1 MTQRNAIV
9 YAASRAYRIQ
19 GQTSSR
25 LMRGFRRGYIVQ
37 ALSLMAGAILWE
49 VCGSLLAVPWL
60 PPFSKVM
67 VALVGLIR
75 SGEILVNLLVS
86 LRTLAIGFVISL
98 VAGLVV
104 GVMMGLYRRVDQAI
118 GIYVNALLFTPH
130 LVFAPIF
137 FAIFHL
143 SDWTR
148 IAVIVKYTVFVI
160 IINTATAIR
169 SADPSLLEMAR
180 SFGATKRQVFSR
192 VLLPAS
198 LVILFAGIRLGMGRA
213 VKGMI
218 NGEMF
223 IAFVGLGGVVQKYGS
238 QFDAS
243 KVLAITLVILTVA
256 LLMGGLV
263 QTADKRMTQ
272 WAD

>member
-1 MTQRNAIV
+1 MAQRNLIVEEVIGRTRIPHRTRSRTIQLFNHGYAI
-9 YAASRAYRIQ
+9 YS
-19 GQTSSR
+19 
-25 LMRGFRRGYIVQ
+25 
-37 ALSLMAGAILWE
+37 LSLVGGIVLWE
-49 VCGSLLAVPWL
+49 ALGWLLALPWL
-60 PPFSKVM
+60 PPFSKVI
-67 VALVGLIR
+67 VALTELIQ
-75 SGEILVNLLVS
+75 SGEILANLVIS
-86 LRTLAIGFVISL
+86 LRSLAIGFVISL
-98 VAGLVV
+98 VVGFLV
-104 GVMMGLYRRVDQAI
+104 GIMMGLSRRVDQAI

-137 FAIFHL
+137 FAIFQL

-148 IAVIVKYTVFVI
+148 IAVIVKYTVFII

-169 SADPSLLEMAR
+169 TADPALVEMAH
-180 SFGATKRQVFSR
+180 SFGASKRQIFR
-192 VLLPAS
+192 RILLPAS
-198 LVILFAGIRLGMGRA
+198 VVVLFAGVRLGMGRA

-243 KVLAITLVILTVA
+243 RVLAITLVILAVA
-256 LLMGGLV
+256 VVMGGLV
-263 QTADKRMTQ
+263 QTVDRRMTR

>member
-1 MTQRNAIV
+1 MTQRNLLAEEVIGRARVPRQSWPRVIQWLNHGYAI
-9 YAASRAYRIQ
+9 YS
-19 GQTSSR
+19 
-25 LMRGFRRGYIVQ
+25 
-37 ALSLMAGAILWE
+37 LSLVGGIVLWE
-49 VCGSLLAVPWL
+49 ALGWLLALPWL

-67 VALVGLIR
+67 VALTELIQ
-75 SGEILVNLLVS
+75 SGEILANLVIS
-86 LRTLAIGFVISL
+86 LRSLAIGFTISL
-98 VAGLVV
+98 VLGFVV
-104 GVMMGLYRRVDQAI
+104 GIMMGLSRRVDQAI

-137 FAIFHL
+137 FALFQL

-148 IAVIVKYTVFVI
+148 IAVIVKYTVFII

-169 SADPSLLEMAR
+169 TADPALVEMAR
-180 SFGATKRQVFSR
+180 SFGAAKRQIFSR
-192 VLLPAS
+192 ILLPAS
-198 LVILFAGIRLGMGRA
+198 VVVLFAGMRLGMGRA

-243 KVLAITLVILTVA
+243 RVLAITLVILAVA
-256 LLMGGLV
+256 VVMGGVV
-263 QTADKRMTQ
+263 QTVDRRMTR

>member
-1 MTQRNAIV
+1 MTQRNLLAEEVIGRARVPRQSWPRVIQWLNHGYAI
-9 YAASRAYRIQ
+9 YS
-19 GQTSSR
+19 
-25 LMRGFRRGYIVQ
+25 
-37 ALSLMAGAILWE
+37 LSLVGGIVLWE
-49 VCGSLLAVPWL
+49 ALGWLLALPWL
-60 PPFSKVM
+60 PPFSTVM
-67 VALVGLIR
+67 VALTELIQ
-75 SGEILVNLLVS
+75 SGEILANLVIS
-86 LRTLAIGFVISL
+86 LRSLAIGFTISL
-98 VAGLVV
+98 VLGFVV
-104 GVMMGLYRRVDQAI
+104 GIMMGLSRRVDQAI

-137 FAIFHL
+137 FALFQL

-148 IAVIVKYTVFVI
+148 IAVIVKYTVFII

-169 SADPSLLEMAR
+169 TADPALVEMAR
-180 SFGATKRQVFSR
+180 SFGASKRQIFSR
-192 VLLPAS
+192 ILLPAS
-198 LVILFAGIRLGMGRA
+198 VVVLFAGMRLGMGRA

-243 KVLAITLVILTVA
+243 RVLAITLVILAVA
-256 LLMGGLV
+256 VVMGAVV
-263 QTADKRMTQ
+263 QTVDRRMTR

>member
-1 MTQRNAIV
+1 MAQRNLIAEEVIGRTRIPHRTRSRTIQLFNHGYAI
-9 YAASRAYRIQ
+9 YS
-19 GQTSSR
+19 
-25 LMRGFRRGYIVQ
+25 
-37 ALSLMAGAILWE
+37 LSLVGGIVLWE
-49 VCGSLLAVPWL
+49 ALGWLLALPWL
-60 PPFSKVM
+60 PPFSKVI
-67 VALVGLIR
+67 VALTGLIQ
-75 SGEILVNLLVS
+75 SGEILANLVIS
-86 LRTLAIGFVISL
+86 LRSLAIGFVISL
-98 VAGLVV
+98 VVGFLV
-104 GVMMGLYRRVDQAI
+104 GIMMGLSRRVDQAI

-137 FAIFHL
+137 FAIFQL

-148 IAVIVKYTVFVI
+148 IAVIVKYTVFII

-169 SADPSLLEMAR
+169 TADPALVEMAH
-180 SFGATKRQVFSR
+180 SFGASKRQIFR
-192 VLLPAS
+192 RILLPAS
-198 LVILFAGIRLGMGRA
+198 VVVLFAGVRLGMGRA

-243 KVLAITLVILTVA
+243 RVLAITLVILAVA
-256 LLMGGLV
+256 VVMGGLV
-263 QTADKRMTQ
+263 QTVDRRMTR